1 MGNRATFNVS
11 FDVAKCFDLILATVE
26 GFLLFVCLFFSQQFY
41 FVLIVPYSCM
51 LLFFY
56 LIKGVYLTLD
66 MGYKI
71 FVKKSRLARRKTREV
86 MKQRKPNDTGNGSK
100 THTAS
105 EAFIIARG
113 FLHL

>member
-11 FDVAKCFDLILATVE
+11 FDVAKCLDLILATVE
-26 GFLLFVCLFFSQQFY
+26 GFLLFVCFFSLQFY

-66 MGYKI
+66 MGYKV
-71 FVKKSRLARRKTREV
+71 FAKKSRLAREK
-86 MKQRKPNDTGNGSK
+86 DTGSNE
-100 THTAS
+100 TE
-105 EAFIIARG
+105 EAK
-113 FLHL
+113 

>member
-1 MGNRATFNVS
+1 MGNRATFIVS
-11 FDVAKCFDLILATVE
+11 CDVATCFDLILATVE
-26 GFLLFVCLFFSQQFY
+26 FFFCCLFVFSQQFY

-71 FVKKSRLARRKTREV
+71 FVKKSRLAREK
-86 MKQRKPNDTGNGSK
+86 DTGSNE
-100 THTAS
+100 TE
-105 EAFIIARG
+105 EAK
-113 FLHL
+113 

>member
-26 GFLLFVCLFFSQQFY
+26 GFLLFVSLFISLQFY

-66 MGYKI
+66 MGYKVL
-71 FVKKSRLARRKTREV
+71 VKKSRLAREK
-86 MKQRKPNDTGNGSK
+86 DTGSNE
-100 THTAS
+100 TE
-105 EAFIIARG
+105 EAK
-113 FLHL
+113 

>member
-1 MGNRATFNVS
+1 MGNRAIFNVS

-26 GFLLFVCLFFSQQFY
+26 VFLLFVCLFFSLQFY

-71 FVKKSRLARRKTREV
+71 FVKKSRLAREK
-86 MKQRKPNDTGNGSK
+86 DTGSNE
-100 THTAS
+100 TE
-105 EAFIIARG
+105 EAK
-113 FLHL
+113 

>member
-26 GFLLFVCLFFSQQFY
+26 GFLLFVSLFFSQQFY

-56 LIKGVYLTLD
+56 LIKGVYLALD

-71 FVKKSRLARRKTREV
+71 FAKKSRLAREK
-86 MKQRKPNDTGNGSK
+86 DTGSNE
-100 THTAS
+100 TE
-105 EAFIIARG
+105 EAK
-113 FLHL
+113 

>member
-26 GFLLFVCLFFSQQFY
+26 GFFLVVCLFFCLQFY

-71 FVKKSRLARRKTREV
+71 FVKKSRLAREK
-86 MKQRKPNDTGNGSK
+86 DTGSNE
-100 THTAS
+100 TE
-105 EAFIIARG
+105 EAK
-113 FLHL
+113 

>member
-11 FDVAKCFDLILATVE
+11 FNVAKCFDLILATVE
-26 GFLLFVCLFFSQQFY
+26 SFLLFVSLFFSQQFY

-56 LIKGVYLTLD
+56 LIKGVYLILD

-71 FVKKSRLARRKTREV
+71 FAKKSRLAREK
-86 MKQRKPNDTGNGSK
+86 DTGSNE
-100 THTAS
+100 TE
-105 EAFIIARG
+105 EAK
-113 FLHL
+113 

>member
-11 FDVAKCFDLILATVE
+11 CDVATCFDLILATVE
-26 GFLLFVCLFFSQQFY
+26 VFFLLFVCFFPTVLFCFDCALQLY
-41 FVLIVPYSCM
+41 VVV
-51 LLFFY
+51 FFY

-71 FVKKSRLARRKTREV
+71 FVKKSRLASRKTWEV